1 MWDSEGTSR
10 IAGGLKMDFDND
22 RLLLARATLSDL
34 LESLRLTH
42 FGSNPVLF
50 LTRLEA
56 IRETAKIQRFD
67 AVAEI
72 AGSFESAMQRVICRG
87 GADSVIESYIE
98 ILREAI
104 GCNILDAVI
113 AESLLA
119 SIAIRL
125 RA

>member
-1 MWDSEGTSR
+1 
-10 IAGGLKMDFDND
+10 MDFDND

-34 LESLRLTH
+34 VEALRLTH
-42 FGSNPVLF
+42 FDNSPVLF

-72 AGSFESAMQRVICRG
+72 AASFEDAMQRVIRRG
-87 GADSVIESYIE
+87 GAESVIESYLE

-104 GCNILDAVI
+104 GCSNLDAVI

-119 SIAIRL
+119 SVAIRL

>member
-1 MWDSEGTSR
+1 
-10 IAGGLKMDFDND
+10 MDFDQD
-22 RLLLARATLSDL
+22 RLLLARAGLSDL
-34 LESLRLTH
+34 VEELRLTH
-42 FGSNPVLF
+42 FSSAPVLF

-56 IRETAKIQRFD
+56 IRETAKTHRFD

-72 AGSFESAMQRVICRG
+72 AAAFEDAMQRVLHGG
-87 GADSVIESYIE
+87 GADSVIENYIQ

-104 GCNILDAVI
+104 GCSHLDAAI

-119 SIAIRL
+119 SVAVRL

>member
-1 MWDSEGTSR
+1 
-10 IAGGLKMDFDND
+10 MDFDSD

-67 AVAEI
+67 AVADI
-72 AGSFESAMQRVICRG
+72 AASFESAMQRVISRG
-87 GADSVIESYIE
+87 GADSVVESYTE

-119 SIAIRL
+119 SVAIRL

>member
-1 MWDSEGTSR
+1 
-10 IAGGLKMDFDND
+10 MDFDQD
-22 RLLLARATLSDL
+22 RLLLARAGLSDL
-34 LESLRLTH
+34 VEALRLTH

-50 LTRLEA
+50 LTRLES
-56 IRETAKIQRFD
+56 IRETAKAHRFE

-72 AGSFESAMQRVICRG
+72 AASFEAAMQRVISGG
-87 GADSVIESYIE
+87 GADAVIENYVS

-104 GCNILDAVI
+104 GCKNLDGAI

-119 SIAIRL
+119 SVAIRL